1 MSLTLPSPIVS
12 GSLYHGCFVG
22 PQASHVPESLND
34 TEGGGG
40 HRYEGGAKDPP
51 TIHLGCLFG
60 PSAILETTLTQQ
72 IDRGNPGGLMS
83 PSETDG

>member
-1 MSLTLPSPIVS
+1 MSLTLPSSIVS
-12 GSLYHGCFVG
+12 GSLYHGYFVG

-51 TIHLGCLFG
+51 TIHLGWFVGAFSL
-60 PSAILETTLTQQ
+60 LETTLTQQ